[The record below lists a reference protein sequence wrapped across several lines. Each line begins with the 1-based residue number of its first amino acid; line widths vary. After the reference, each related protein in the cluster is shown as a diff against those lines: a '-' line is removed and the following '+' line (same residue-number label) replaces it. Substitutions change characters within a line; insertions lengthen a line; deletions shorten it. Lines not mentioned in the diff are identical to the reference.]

1 MKRKKNDNHPDKEVE
16 KKKKLAVRKSARERK
31 AKKFEKMISEE
42 SFSESSSEESDDSQF
57 DEDDNECGLCGGAFQ
72 EGELWLQCDICKK
85 NGSMLIALT
94 KERRGKDIW
103 IR

>member
-1 MKRKKNDNHPDKEVE
+1 
-16 KKKKLAVRKSARERK
+16 
-31 AKKFEKMISEE
+31 MISEE

-85 NGSMLIALT
+85 WFHADCT
-94 KERRGKDIW
+94 DQRKKGKRHLDKMTYW
-103 IR
+103 ACESCT